1 MVDDSPAL
9 ADQLQRFVQR
19 LGPPPCRTLEGK
31 FLAGAE
37 EIEMTATDGR
47 SGPVLDRTAT
57 TSIPNLKQ
65 FVRKNPAKAFILRVR
80 AGATVA
86 QRVRAA
92 LGPGDKHVSASPG
105 QKISLQELDLNLVSR
120 DLTFVALGEIY
131 AWNGITILWPRDA
144 VGRSTVRGGLLV
156 LDSTA

>member
-1 MVDDSPAL
+1 MADDSPL
-9 ADQLQRFVQR
+9 KSDELERFVKKFAA
-19 LGPPPCRTLEGK
+19 PNRTLEGK

-47 SGPVLDRTAT
+47 GGSGLDRTAT
-57 TSIPNLKQ
+57 TSIPNLKR
-65 FVRKNPAKAFILRVR
+65 FVRKNPAKDFILRVR
-80 AGATVA
+80 AGATIA

-92 LGPGDKHVSASPG
+92 LGHEDRHVPARPG
-105 QKISLQELDLNLVSR
+105 QRISLQELNPNLASR
-120 DLTFVALGEIY
+120 DVTFVALGEIY
-131 AWNGITILWPRDA
+131 AWNGVTILWPRDA